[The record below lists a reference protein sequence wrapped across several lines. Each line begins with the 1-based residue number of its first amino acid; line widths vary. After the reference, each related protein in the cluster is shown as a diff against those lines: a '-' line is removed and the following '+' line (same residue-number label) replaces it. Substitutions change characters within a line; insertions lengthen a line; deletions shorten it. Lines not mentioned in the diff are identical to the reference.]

1 MPTGNRLEGKTAIV
15 TGGASGI
22 GEATSRLFVTEGAKV
37 VIADIDDDKG
47 VALESEL
54 NQSGEV
60 ALYRKVDVTSE
71 SQWIAICSEIM
82 NKWGRLD
89 VVVNNAGMSGV
100 KGRATVEDTV
110 VENWDTVFSVN
121 STAVMLGT
129 KTAIPE
135 MRKNG
140 GGSVVNVSSIFGI
153 VGSPAGAAYHASKG
167 AARTFSKAAAVQYA
181 KDNIRVNSV
190 HPGFTDTPMT
200 LDIHSQQEIREA
212 RLNMTPLGRLGL
224 PMDIAYG
231 ILYLASD
238 ESSWVTGI
246 ELVIDGGEI
255 AWEEPRAMRL
265 KYDSLPIG
273 WSVTRFGY

>member
-1 MPTGNRLEGKTAIV
+1 MSTGNRIEGKIAIV

-22 GEATSRLFVTEGAKV
+22 GEATTRLFVSEGAKV
-37 VIADIDDDKG
+37 VIADIDDEKG
-47 VALESEL
+47 NALEAEL
-54 NQSGEV
+54 NHDGEV
-60 ALYRKVDVTSE
+60 ARYRQFDVTQE
-71 SQWIAICSEIM
+71 SRWIEVVGEVM
-82 NKWGRLD
+82 DTWGRLD

-100 KGRATVEDTV
+100 GRARVEETT
-110 VENWDTVFSVN
+110 VENWDTVFAVN
-121 STAVMLGT
+121 STAIMLGT
-129 KTAIPE
+129 KTAIPA

-181 KDNIRVNSV
+181 PDNIRVNSV

-200 LDIHSQQEIREA
+200 LDIHSQKEIRDA
-212 RLNMTPLGRLGL
+212 REKMTPLGRLGL
-224 PMDIAYG
+224 PDDIAYG
-231 ILYLASD
+231 ILYLACD

-255 AWEEPRAMRL
+255 AW
-265 KYDSLPIG
+265 
-273 WSVTRFGY
+273 

>member
-1 MPTGNRLEGKTAIV
+1 MPPGNRLEGKIAIV

-22 GEATSRLFVTEGAKV
+22 GEATTRLFVSEGAKV
-37 VIADIDDDKG
+37 VIADIDDEKG
-47 VALESEL
+47 NALQAEL
-54 NQSGEV
+54 NHDGEV
-60 ALYRKVDVTSE
+60 ARYRQFDVTQE
-71 SQWIAICSEIM
+71 SRWIEVVGEVM
-82 NKWGRLD
+82 DTWGRLD

-100 KGRATVEDTV
+100 GRARVEETT
-110 VENWDTVFSVN
+110 VENWDTVFAVN
-121 STAVMLGT
+121 STAIMLGT
-129 KTAIPE
+129 KTAIPA

-181 KDNIRVNSV
+181 PDNIRVNSV

-200 LDIHSQQEIREA
+200 LDIHSQKEIRDA
-212 RLNMTPLGRLGL
+212 REKMTPLGRLGL
-224 PMDIAYG
+224 PDDIAYG
-231 ILYLASD
+231 ILYLACD

-255 AWEEPRAMRL
+255 AW
-265 KYDSLPIG
+265 
-273 WSVTRFGY
+273 

>member
-1 MPTGNRLEGKTAIV
+1 MPTGNRIEGKIAIV

-22 GEATSRLFVTEGAKV
+22 GEATTRLFVSEGAKV
-37 VIADIDDDKG
+37 VIADIDDEKG
-47 VALESEL
+47 NALEAEL
-54 NQSGEV
+54 NHDGEV
-60 ALYRKVDVTSE
+60 ARYRQFDVTQE
-71 SQWIAICSEIM
+71 SRWIEVVGEVM
-82 NKWGRLD
+82 DTWGRLD

-100 KGRATVEDTV
+100 GRARVEETT
-110 VENWDTVFSVN
+110 VENWDTVFAVN
-121 STAVMLGT
+121 STAIMLGT
-129 KTAIPE
+129 KTAIPA

-181 KDNIRVNSV
+181 PDNIRVNSV

-200 LDIHSQQEIREA
+200 LDIHSQKEIRDA
-212 RLNMTPLGRLGL
+212 REKMTPLGRLGL
-224 PMDIAYG
+224 PDDIAYG
-231 ILYLASD
+231 VLYLACD

-255 AWEEPRAMRL
+255 AW
-265 KYDSLPIG
+265 
-273 WSVTRFGY
+273 

>member
-1 MPTGNRLEGKTAIV
+1 MPTGNRIEGKIAIV

-22 GEATSRLFVTEGAKV
+22 GEATTRLFVSEGAKV
-37 VIADIDDDKG
+37 VIADIDDEKG
-47 VALESEL
+47 NALEAEL
-54 NQSGEV
+54 NHDGEV
-60 ALYRKVDVTSE
+60 ARYRQFDVTQE
-71 SQWIAICSEIM
+71 SRWIEVVDEVM
-82 NKWGRLD
+82 DTWGRLD

-100 KGRATVEDTV
+100 GRARVEETT
-110 VENWDTVFSVN
+110 VENWDTVFAVN
-121 STAVMLGT
+121 STAIMLGT
-129 KTAIPE
+129 KTAIPA

-181 KDNIRVNSV
+181 PDNIRVNSV

-200 LDIHSQQEIREA
+200 LDIHSQKEIRDA
-212 RLNMTPLGRLGL
+212 REKMTPLGRLGL
-224 PMDIAYG
+224 PDDIAYG
-231 ILYLASD
+231 ILYLACD

-255 AWEEPRAMRL
+255 AW
-265 KYDSLPIG
+265 
-273 WSVTRFGY
+273 

>member
-1 MPTGNRLEGKTAIV
+1 MPTGNRIEGKIAIV

-22 GEATSRLFVTEGAKV
+22 GEATTRLFVSEGAKV
-37 VIADIDDDKG
+37 VIADIDDEKG
-47 VALESEL
+47 NALEAEL
-54 NQSGEV
+54 NHDGEV
-60 ALYRKVDVTSE
+60 ARYRQFDVTQE
-71 SQWIAICSEIM
+71 NRWIEVVGEVM
-82 NKWGRLD
+82 DTWGRLD

-100 KGRATVEDTV
+100 GRARVEETT
-110 VENWDTVFSVN
+110 VENWDAVFAVN

-129 KTAIPE
+129 KIAIPA

-181 KDNIRVNSV
+181 PDNIRVNSV

-200 LDIHSQQEIREA
+200 LDIHSQKEIRDA
-212 RLNMTPLGRLGL
+212 REKMTPLGRLGL
-224 PMDIAYG
+224 PDDIAYG
-231 ILYLASD
+231 ILYLACD

-255 AWEEPRAMRL
+255 AW
-265 KYDSLPIG
+265 
-273 WSVTRFGY
+273 

>member
-1 MPTGNRLEGKTAIV
+1 MPTGNRIEGKIAIV

-22 GEATSRLFVTEGAKV
+22 GEATTRLFVSEGAKV
-37 VIADIDDDKG
+37 VIADIDDEKG
-47 VALESEL
+47 NALEAEL
-54 NQSGEV
+54 NHDGEV
-60 ALYRKVDVTSE
+60 ARYRQFDVTQE
-71 SQWIAICSEIM
+71 SRWIEVVGEVIDT
-82 NKWGRLD
+82 WGRLD

-100 KGRATVEDTV
+100 GRARVEETT
-110 VENWDTVFSVN
+110 VENWDTVFAVN
-121 STAVMLGT
+121 STAIMLGT
-129 KTAIPE
+129 KTAIPA

-181 KDNIRVNSV
+181 PDNIRVNSV

-200 LDIHSQQEIREA
+200 LDIHSQKEIRDA
-212 RLNMTPLGRLGL
+212 REKMTPLGRLGL
-224 PMDIAYG
+224 PDDIAYG
-231 ILYLASD
+231 ILYLACD

-255 AWEEPRAMRL
+255 AW
-265 KYDSLPIG
+265 
-273 WSVTRFGY
+273 

>member
-1 MPTGNRLEGKTAIV
+1 MPTGNRLEGKIAIV

-22 GEATSRLFVTEGAKV
+22 GEATTRLFVSEGAKV
-37 VIADIDDDKG
+37 VIADIDDEKG
-47 VALESEL
+47 NALQAEL
-54 NQSGEV
+54 NHDGEV
-60 ALYRKVDVTSE
+60 ARYRQFDVTQE
-71 SQWIAICSEIM
+71 SRWIEVVGEVM
-82 NKWGRLD
+82 DTWGRLD

-100 KGRATVEDTV
+100 GRARVEETT
-110 VENWDTVFSVN
+110 VENWDAVFAVN

-129 KTAIPE
+129 KTAIPA

-181 KDNIRVNSV
+181 PDNIRVNSV

-200 LDIHSQQEIREA
+200 LDIHSQKEIRDA
-212 RLNMTPLGRLGL
+212 REKMTPLGRLGL
-224 PMDIAYG
+224 PDDIAYG
-231 ILYLASD
+231 ILYLACD

-255 AWEEPRAMRL
+255 AW
-265 KYDSLPIG
+265 
-273 WSVTRFGY
+273 

>member
-1 MPTGNRLEGKTAIV
+1 MPTGNRIEGKIAIV

-22 GEATSRLFVTEGAKV
+22 GEATTRLFVSEGAKV
-37 VIADIDDDKG
+37 VIADIDDEKG
-47 VALESEL
+47 NALEAEL
-54 NQSGEV
+54 NHDGEV
-60 ALYRKVDVTSE
+60 ARYRQFDVTQE
-71 SQWIAICSEIM
+71 SRWIEVVGEVM
-82 NKWGRLD
+82 DTWGRLD

-100 KGRATVEDTV
+100 GRARVEETT
-110 VENWDTVFSVN
+110 VENWDTVFAVN
-121 STAVMLGT
+121 STAIMLGT
-129 KTAIPE
+129 KTAIPA

-181 KDNIRVNSV
+181 PDNIRVNSV

-200 LDIHSQQEIREA
+200 FDIHSQKEIRDA
-212 RLNMTPLGRLGL
+212 REKMTPLGRLGL
-224 PMDIAYG
+224 PDDIAYG
-231 ILYLASD
+231 ILYLACD

-255 AWEEPRAMRL
+255 AW
-265 KYDSLPIG
+265 
-273 WSVTRFGY
+273 

>member
-1 MPTGNRLEGKTAIV
+1 MSSGNRLEGKTAIV

-22 GEATSRLFVTEGAKV
+22 GEATSRLFVDQGARV
-37 VIADIDDDKG
+37 VVADIDDDKG
-47 VALESEL
+47 NALEADL
-54 NQSGEV
+54 NKNGEV
-60 ALYRKVDVTSE
+60 AMYRKLDVTQE
-71 SQWIAICSEIM
+71 SRWIEVVGETMA
-82 NKWGRLD
+82 KWGRLD

-100 KGRATVEDTV
+100 KGRATVEDTIV
-110 VENWDTVFSVN
+110 DNWDTVFAVN

-129 KTAIPE
+129 KTAIPA

-181 KDNIRVNSV
+181 PDNIRVNSV

-200 LDIHSQQEIREA
+200 LDIHSQKEIRDA
-212 RLNMTPLGRLGL
+212 RLAMTPMGRLGL
-224 PMDIAYG
+224 PIDIAYG

-238 ESSWVTGI
+238 EAGWVTGT

-255 AWEEPRAMRL
+255 AW
-265 KYDSLPIG
+265 
-273 WSVTRFGY
+273 

>member
-1 MPTGNRLEGKTAIV
+1 MPSGKRLEGKTAIV

-22 GEATSRLFVTEGAKV
+22 GEATTRLFVAEGARV
-37 VIADIDDDKG
+37 VIADIDHAKG
-47 VALESEL
+47 NTLQNEL
-54 NQSGEV
+54 NKNSEV
-60 ALYRKVDVTSE
+60 ALYRNFDVTSE
-71 SQWIAICSEIM
+71 SRWIEVIDEIM
-82 NKWGRLD
+82 EKWGRLD
-89 VVVNNAGMSGV
+89 IVVNNAGMSGA
-100 KGRATVEDTV
+100 KGRATVEDTIV
-110 VENWDTVFSVN
+110 DNWDTVFAVN
-121 STAVMLGT
+121 STAIMLGT
-129 KTAIPE
+129 KTAIPA

-200 LDIHSQQEIREA
+200 LDIHSQKEIRDA
-212 RLNMTPLGRLGL
+212 RLAMTPLGRLGL
-224 PMDIAYG
+224 PKDIAYG

-238 ESSWVTGI
+238 EAQWVTGI

-255 AWEEPRAMRL
+255 AW
-265 KYDSLPIG
+265 
-273 WSVTRFGY
+273 

>member
-1 MPTGNRLEGKTAIV
+1 MPTGNRIEGKIAIV

-22 GEATSRLFVTEGAKV
+22 GEATTRLFVSEGAKV
-37 VIADIDDDKG
+37 VIADIDDEKG
-47 VALESEL
+47 NALEAEL
-54 NQSGEV
+54 NHDGEV
-60 ALYRKVDVTSE
+60 ARYRQFDVTQE
-71 SQWIAICSEIM
+71 NRWIEVVGEVM
-82 NKWGRLD
+82 DTWGRLD

-100 KGRATVEDTV
+100 GRARVEETT
-110 VENWDTVFSVN
+110 VENWDTVFAVN
-121 STAVMLGT
+121 STAIMLGT
-129 KTAIPE
+129 KTAIPA

-181 KDNIRVNSV
+181 PDNIRVNSV

-200 LDIHSQQEIREA
+200 LDIHSQKEIRDA
-212 RLNMTPLGRLGL
+212 REKMTPLGRLGL
-224 PMDIAYG
+224 PDDIAYG
-231 ILYLASD
+231 ILYLACD

-255 AWEEPRAMRL
+255 AW
-265 KYDSLPIG
+265 
-273 WSVTRFGY
+273 

>member
-1 MPTGNRLEGKTAIV
+1 MPTGNRIEGKIAIV

-22 GEATSRLFVTEGAKV
+22 GEATTRLFVSEGAKV
-37 VIADIDDDKG
+37 VIADIDDEKG
-47 VALESEL
+47 NALEAEL
-54 NQSGEV
+54 NHDGEV
-60 ALYRKVDVTSE
+60 ARYRQFDVTQE
-71 SQWIAICSEIM
+71 NRWIEVVGEVM
-82 NKWGRLD
+82 DTWGRLD

-100 KGRATVEDTV
+100 GRARVEETT
-110 VENWDTVFSVN
+110 VENWDTVFAVN

-129 KTAIPE
+129 KTAIPA

-181 KDNIRVNSV
+181 TDNIRVNSV

-200 LDIHSQQEIREA
+200 LDIHSQKEIRDA
-212 RLNMTPLGRLGL
+212 REKMTPLGRLGL
-224 PMDIAYG
+224 PDDIAYG
-231 ILYLASD
+231 ILYLACD

-255 AWEEPRAMRL
+255 AW
-265 KYDSLPIG
+265 
-273 WSVTRFGY
+273 

>member
-1 MPTGNRLEGKTAIV
+1 MPTGNRIEGKIAIV

-22 GEATSRLFVTEGAKV
+22 GEATTRLFVSEGAKV
-37 VIADIDDDKG
+37 VIADIDDEKG
-47 VALESEL
+47 NALEAEL
-54 NQSGEV
+54 NHDGEV
-60 ALYRKVDVTSE
+60 ARYRQFDVTQE
-71 SQWIAICSEIM
+71 SRWIEVVGEVM
-82 NKWGRLD
+82 DTWGRLD

-100 KGRATVEDTV
+100 GRARVEETT
-110 VENWDTVFSVN
+110 VENWDTVFAVN
-121 STAVMLGT
+121 STAIMLGT
-129 KTAIPE
+129 KTAIPA

-181 KDNIRVNSV
+181 ADNIRVNSV

-200 LDIHSQQEIREA
+200 LDIHSQKEIRDA
-212 RLNMTPLGRLGL
+212 REKMTPLGRLGL
-224 PMDIAYG
+224 PDDIAYG
-231 ILYLASD
+231 ILYLACD

-255 AWEEPRAMRL
+255 AW
-265 KYDSLPIG
+265 
-273 WSVTRFGY
+273 

>member
-1 MPTGNRLEGKTAIV
+1 MPTGNRIEGKIAIV

-22 GEATSRLFVTEGAKV
+22 GEATTRLFVSEGAKV
-37 VIADIDDDKG
+37 VIADIDDEKG
-47 VALESEL
+47 NALEAEL
-54 NQSGEV
+54 NHDGEV
-60 ALYRKVDVTSE
+60 ARYRQLDVTQE
-71 SQWIAICSEIM
+71 SRWIEVVDEVM
-82 NKWGRLD
+82 DTWGRLD

-100 KGRATVEDTV
+100 GRARVEETT
-110 VENWDTVFSVN
+110 VENWDTVFAVN
-121 STAVMLGT
+121 STAIMLGT
-129 KTAIPE
+129 KTAIPA

-181 KDNIRVNSV
+181 TDNIRVNSV

-200 LDIHSQQEIREA
+200 LDIHSQKEIRDA
-212 RLNMTPLGRLGL
+212 REKMTPLGRLGL
-224 PMDIAYG
+224 PDDIAYG
-231 ILYLASD
+231 ILYLACG

-255 AWEEPRAMRL
+255 AW
-265 KYDSLPIG
+265 
-273 WSVTRFGY
+273 

>member
-1 MPTGNRLEGKTAIV
+1 MPTGNRIEGKIAIV

-22 GEATSRLFVTEGAKV
+22 GEATTRLFVSEGAKV
-37 VIADIDDDKG
+37 VIADIDDEKG
-47 VALESEL
+47 NALEAEL
-54 NQSGEV
+54 NHDGEV
-60 ALYRKVDVTSE
+60 AHYRQFDVTQE
-71 SQWIAICSEIM
+71 SRWIEVVGEVM
-82 NKWGRLD
+82 DTWGRLD

-100 KGRATVEDTV
+100 GRARVEETT
-110 VENWDTVFSVN
+110 VENWDTVFAVN
-121 STAVMLGT
+121 STAIMLGT
-129 KTAIPE
+129 KTAIPA

-181 KDNIRVNSV
+181 PDNIRVNSV

-200 LDIHSQQEIREA
+200 LDIHSQKEIRDA
-212 RLNMTPLGRLGL
+212 REKMTPLGRLGL
-224 PMDIAYG
+224 PDDIAYG
-231 ILYLASD
+231 ILYLACD

-255 AWEEPRAMRL
+255 AW
-265 KYDSLPIG
+265 
-273 WSVTRFGY
+273 

>member
-1 MPTGNRLEGKTAIV
+1 MSSGNRLEGKTAIV

-22 GEATSRLFVTEGAKV
+22 GEATSRLFVDQGARV
-37 VIADIDDDKG
+37 VVADIDDDKG
-47 VALESEL
+47 NALEADL
-54 NQSGEV
+54 NKNGEV
-60 ALYRKVDVTSE
+60 AMYRKLDVTQE
-71 SQWIAICSEIM
+71 SRWIEVVGETMA
-82 NKWGRLD
+82 KWGRLD
-89 VVVNNAGMSGV
+89 VVVNNAGMSGA
-100 KGRATVEDTV
+100 KGRATVEDTIV
-110 VENWDTVFSVN
+110 DNWDTVFAVN

-129 KTAIPE
+129 KTAIPA

-181 KDNIRVNSV
+181 PDNIRVNSV

-200 LDIHSQQEIREA
+200 LDIHSQKEIRDA
-212 RLNMTPLGRLGL
+212 RLAMTPMGRLGL
-224 PMDIAYG
+224 PIDIAYG

-238 ESSWVTGI
+238 EAGWVTGT

-255 AWEEPRAMRL
+255 AW
-265 KYDSLPIG
+265 
-273 WSVTRFGY
+273 

>member
-1 MPTGNRLEGKTAIV
+1 MSSGNRLEGKTAIV

-22 GEATSRLFVTEGAKV
+22 GEATSRLFVDQGARV
-37 VIADIDDDKG
+37 VVADIDDDKG
-47 VALESEL
+47 NALEADL
-54 NQSGEV
+54 NKNGEV
-60 ALYRKVDVTSE
+60 AMYRKLDVTQE
-71 SQWIAICSEIM
+71 SRWIEVVDETMA
-82 NKWGRLD
+82 KWGRLD

-100 KGRATVEDTV
+100 KGRATVEDTIV
-110 VENWDTVFSVN
+110 DNWDTVFAVN

-129 KTAIPE
+129 KTAIPA

-181 KDNIRVNSV
+181 PDNIRVNSV

-200 LDIHSQQEIREA
+200 LDIHSQKEIRDA
-212 RLNMTPLGRLGL
+212 RLAMTPMGRLGL
-224 PMDIAYG
+224 PIDIAYG

-238 ESSWVTGI
+238 EAGWVTGT
-246 ELVIDGGEI
+246 ELIIDGGEI
-255 AWEEPRAMRL
+255 AW
-265 KYDSLPIG
+265 
-273 WSVTRFGY
+273 

>member
-1 MPTGNRLEGKTAIV
+1 MSSGNRLEGKTAIV

-22 GEATSRLFVTEGAKV
+22 GEATSRLFVDQGARV
-37 VIADIDDDKG
+37 VVADIDDDKG
-47 VALESEL
+47 NALEADL
-54 NQSGEV
+54 NKNGEV
-60 ALYRKVDVTSE
+60 ATYCKLDVTQE
-71 SQWIAICSEIM
+71 SRWIEVVGETMA
-82 NKWGRLD
+82 KWGRLD
-89 VVVNNAGMSGV
+89 VVVNNAGMSGA
-100 KGRATVEDTV
+100 KGRATVEDTIV
-110 VENWDTVFSVN
+110 DNWDTVFAVN

-129 KTAIPE
+129 KTAIPA

-181 KDNIRVNSV
+181 PDNIRVNSV

-200 LDIHSQQEIREA
+200 LDIHSQKEIRDA
-212 RLNMTPLGRLGL
+212 RLAMTPMGRLGL
-224 PMDIAYG
+224 PIDIAYG

-238 ESSWVTGI
+238 EAGWVTGT

-255 AWEEPRAMRL
+255 AW
-265 KYDSLPIG
+265 
-273 WSVTRFGY
+273 